1 MSNADALDFPFTTPP
16 EFGGTI
22 EVAPGIKWLRM
33 PLPMSLNHINLYL
46 IDTGE
51 GWLIVDTGM
60 KGDDVQKY
68 WQQIIDNELDGK
80 PIVGVLVTHMHPDH
94 VGQAG
99 WLVEK
104 LRVPFYMSFGEY
116 FSGRTFSE
124 SSGSSLA
131 WTTENFLRRAGLADE
146 FVEGFRQRS
155 RGFADIVE
163 PMPVAFNRLREADV
177 LTFDGPWKVMV
188 GEGHSPEHACLY
200 SAGKKVLLAG
210 DQVIATI
217 TSNVSVLAIEPE
229 ANPLALWL
237 ESHERFKVLPDD
249 TLVLPAHG
257 LPFIGVQERLQQ
269 LIDHHED
276 HLDTLE
282 YTCTTPH
289 NSVELLKVM
298 FRRELDKS
306 QIVVALGECIAHLH
320 LLMARGKMVRKLEN
334 DGVYSYTSVNKNV
347 PEPIKREGRVNE
359 EIQLR
364 V

>member
-1 MSNADALDFPFTTPP
+1 
-16 EFGGTI
+16 
-22 EVAPGIKWLRM
+22 
-33 PLPMSLNHINLYL
+33 
-46 IDTGE
+46 
-51 GWLIVDTGM
+51 
-60 KGDDVQKY
+60 
-68 WQQIIDNELDGK
+68 
-80 PIVGVLVTHMHPDH
+80 
-94 VGQAG
+94 
-99 WLVEK
+99 
-104 LRVPFYMSFGEY
+104 
-116 FSGRTFSE
+116 
-124 SSGSSLA
+124 
-131 WTTENFLRRAGLADE
+131 
-146 FVEGFRQRS
+146 
-155 RGFADIVE
+155 
-163 PMPVAFNRLREADV
+163 MPVAFNRLREADV

-237 ESHERFKVLPDD
+237 ESHERFKVLPDA

-282 YTCTTPH
+282 YTSTTPH

-306 QIVVALGECIAHLH
+306 QIVLALGECIAHLH